1 MAFKDLR
8 EFIELLEREEQ
19 LVRVKREVDWNLEA
33 GAIIRRAY
41 ELQERASLFEKIKD
55 APGCRM
61 MGGPCGTYAR
71 MALAM
76 GMSADAGVRE
86 IANEFDARIQN
97 PIKPMLVSTG
107 PCKENILKGDDIDLF
122 KFGAPMAHDGDG
134 GRYITTWAFIVTRDM
149 EDTGWVNWGMYRQ
162 MIHTKNMMGGLILPG
177 QDIGR
182 MYQKYEKANKPMP
195 FATVIGGD
203 PLCAVGGSL
212 SAGPGESEVD
222 LAGGLRKSPVELVKC
237 ETVDIEVPAYAELVI
252 EGHVLPKVRVEE
264 GPFGEYTGFRTS
276 PRAPRPVYEVTCI
289 THRNNPILTVSNMG
303 TPVDE
308 ADIVMTLAWRNEA
321 VRAVKTLPVVEVAM
335 PAYGS
340 GHMVVVS
347 VERAYSGVAIHVA
360 NAIWG
365 SKLGYLVP
373 FVVVVDKDVDVFNLG
388 EVVHAIATKCHPV
401 RGVHSRPNTPGHALY
416 PFLNFEERLWGRAAN
431 LLLDCTWPVGWDPN
445 IEIPPKASFGNIY
458 PKDVQKKVVAN
469 WKNYGF

>member
-8 EFIELLEREEQ
+8 EFIDALEKEKQ
-19 LVRVKREVDWNLEA
+19 LVRVKKEVDWNLEA

-41 ELQERASLFEKIKD
+41 ELQERATFFEKVKD
-55 APGCRM
+55 APGVRM

-76 GMSADAGVRE
+76 GMSADTPVKE
-86 IANEFDARIQN
+86 IANEFDKRISN
-97 PIKPMLVSTG
+97 PIKPMLVSKG
-107 PCKENILKGDDIDLF
+107 PCKENIIKGDDIDLF

-134 GRYITTWAFIVTRDM
+134 GRYITTWGYVTTRDL

-195 FATVIGGD
+195 FATVIGAD
-203 PLCAVGGSL
+203 PLATVGGSL

-222 LAGGLRKSPVELVKC
+222 LAGGLRKEPIELVKC
-237 ETVDIEVPAYAELVI
+237 ETVDLEVPAHAEIII

-276 PRAPRPVYEVTCI
+276 PRAPRPVYEVTCV

-321 VRAVKTLPVVEVAM
+321 SRAVKTLPVVEVAM

-340 GHMVVVS
+340 GHLVVVS

-388 EVVHAIATKCHPV
+388 EVVHAIVTKCHPV
-401 RGVHSRPNTPGHALY
+401 RGVHSRPNSPGHGLM
-416 PFLNFEERLWGRAAN
+416 PFMSFEERLWGQGAN
-431 LLLDCTWPVGWDPN
+431 LLLDCTWPVGWDQN
-445 IEIPPKASFGNIY
+445 IEIPPKASFGNIF
-458 PKDVQKKVVAN
+458 PKEIQEKVIAN
-469 WKNYGF
+469 WEKYGF